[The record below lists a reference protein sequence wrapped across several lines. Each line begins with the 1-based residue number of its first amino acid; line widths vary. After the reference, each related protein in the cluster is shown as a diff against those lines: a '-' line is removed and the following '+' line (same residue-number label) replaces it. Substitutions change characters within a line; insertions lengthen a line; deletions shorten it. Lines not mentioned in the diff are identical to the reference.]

1 MKKYLLLVLS
11 ALGLVALL
19 PQRAKADGYFGI
31 SVGPAYCDP
40 YPVYYGVAII
50 SITIIHT
57 TIANIITT
65 IIRTDTGTGVTTV
78 IGTKTMMIKPKRF
91 AVV

>member
-1 MKKYLLLVLS
+1 LVYLS
-11 ALGLVALL
+11 
-19 PQRAKADGYFGI
+19 
-31 SVGPAYCDP
+31 GPLIATLIRYTT
-40 YPVYYGVAII
+40 GAII

-78 IGTKTMMIKPKRF
+78 IGTKTMIIKLKRF
-91 AVV
+91 ALLGGPRGSTKRRRARTFGGAVEVADAGCE